1 MGFDKGYLFRLWI
14 RLWWALPIRDEVL
27 NWLEEAKADLRHA
40 HDCMRLERFNWA
52 CFVSQQAAEKAFKA
66 TILHVKGEY
75 ARGHDLVKL
84 YKSLRDAYNVVLDV
98 AKLSELSAYF
108 TQARYPNA
116 GLLRPSEEIT
126 AEQAKR
132 AYETVKGVIDEISK
146 IISDP

>member
-1 MGFDKGYLFRLWI
+1 M
-14 RLWWALPIRDEVL
+14 L

-40 HDCMRLERFNWA
+40 HDCTRLERFNWA

-66 TILHVKGEY
+66 AILHVKGEY

-84 YKSLRDAYNVVLDV
+84 YKSLRDVCHDVVLDI
-98 AKLSELSAYF
+98 ARLSELSAYY

-116 GLLRPSEEIT
+116 GLERPSEEIT

-132 AYETVKGVIDEISK
+132 AYETAKGVIDEISK
-146 IISDP
+146 IMSDP